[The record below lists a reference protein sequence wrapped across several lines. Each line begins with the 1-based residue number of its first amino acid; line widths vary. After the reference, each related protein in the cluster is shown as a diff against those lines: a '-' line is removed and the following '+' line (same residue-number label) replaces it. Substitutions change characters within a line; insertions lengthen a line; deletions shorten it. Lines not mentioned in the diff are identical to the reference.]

1 MNMNLRTSYMMAN
14 QARTGQTVQSNDVGG
29 GANGVVGSIS
39 NTYATTVKR
48 KEVGDIN
55 ITKKKS
61 IQPSASSICLELL
74 ERRRASDINNNSI
87 ISGTSCSATAN
98 TMNTTDNGV
107 PTQAATGK
115 QHHKIPSV
123 VPQVRQ

>member
-1 MNMNLRTSYMMAN
+1 MMAN
-14 QARTGQTVQSNDVGG
+14 RARTGQAVQSNDVGG
-29 GANGVVGSIS
+29 GANGVVSSIS
-39 NTYATTVKR
+39 NTYATKINR

-98 TMNTTDNGV
+98 TMNNTTANGV
-107 PTQAATGK
+107 PTQAAAGK

-123 VPQVRQ
+123 VPQVRIMRDTL

>member
-1 MNMNLRTSYMMAN
+1 M
-14 QARTGQTVQSNDVGG
+14 QSNDVGG
-29 GANGVVGSIS
+29 GANGVVNSIS
-39 NTYATTVKR
+39 NTYATTVNR

-98 TMNTTDNGV
+98 TMNNTAANGV
-107 PTQAATGK
+107 PTQAAAGK
-115 QHHKIPSV
+115 QHNKTSSV